1 MKIRNGFVSNS
12 SSSSFMITMKNN
24 KELTKDNI
32 MDVLNVNKDSFF
44 YNIALEISEV
54 FVRNSD
60 LADIDY
66 LFGKYGYMDKD
77 DPTLEEKIEN
87 LVEEVSFLDKK
98 MLEDIHNNKVKFYIG
113 DVSDDDGGI
122 EAALCSM
129 DINHGD
135 DDMRVEKE
143 GGY

>member
-24 KELTKDNI
+24 KELTKKNI
-32 MDVLNVNKDSFF
+32 MEILNVNKDSFF

-54 FVRNSD
+54 FVQNAE

-66 LFGKYGYMDKD
+66 LFRDYGYMYKD
-77 DPTLEEKIEN
+77 DPTLEEKIEH
-87 LVEEVSFLDKK
+87 LVEEVSFLDRE
-98 MLEDIHNNKVKFYIG
+98 MLDDIANNKIKYYVGYVA
-113 DVSDDDGGI
+113 DEDGGI

-129 DINHGD
+129 DIQHED
-135 DDMRVEKE
+135 DNIKVEKE